1 MECPY
6 LRKPYFPAK
15 RVFHLT
21 SISKFMK
28 VSFLLNREEEWES
41 KILITNNFEM
51 KNTWFH
57 QHHGLEMQR
66 TTRIISN
73 EGKIQ
78 SPTCTIGASQ
88 QNLQAYN

>member
-1 MECPY
+1 MSISS
-6 LRKPYFPAK
+6 KPYFRAR

-21 SISKFMK
+21 SISKFME
-28 VSFLLNREEEWES
+28 VAFLLNREEEWES
-41 KILITNNFEM
+41 KILITINLEM

-57 QHHGLEMQR
+57 QHHGLKMQR
-66 TTRIISN
+66 TTRIISI

-78 SPTCTIGASQ
+78 SPTCTISASQ